1 MGAYLTRVSTRHL
14 PCRRDYLGGT
24 HVLRR
29 RALPRVGHLDRL
41 GVGRH
46 LGGSDPSMGRPY
58 DTLLP
63 DQGPAEPG
71 SRLIYEIS
79 CRQHFSDLTLYQV
92 IKPTPEWGPGDKAVR
107 RAILDEQQGIARS
120 NKYSYDNEGM
130 NYNYHM

>member
-1 MGAYLTRVSTRHL
+1 MLGSEPSVFWKVLNESIFISLESILSCRYHVGDLGAYLARVPTRHL

-29 RALPRVGHLDRL
+29 RALPRVGHLDRM

-63 DQGPAEPG
+63 YQGSAEPG
-71 SRLIYEIS
+71 SLIYEYSIS
-79 CRQHFSDLTLYQV
+79 
-92 IKPTPEWGPGDKAVR
+92 P
-107 RAILDEQQGIARS
+107 ILL
-120 NKYSYDNEGM
+120 
-130 NYNYHM
+130 